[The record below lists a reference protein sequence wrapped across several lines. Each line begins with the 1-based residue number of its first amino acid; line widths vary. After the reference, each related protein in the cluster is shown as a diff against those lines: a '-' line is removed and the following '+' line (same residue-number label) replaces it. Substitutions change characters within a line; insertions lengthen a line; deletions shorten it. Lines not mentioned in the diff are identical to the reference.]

1 MGLLAISAALVLAV
15 VLAIGGTD
23 PVVTIPGGSDAP
35 RASEAAGGIGA
46 SAGPGATGDGLVV
59 EVAGAVARPG
69 LYHLAGGAR
78 VADAIAAAGGYGPRV
93 DAPRATATI
102 NLAARVAD
110 GDRILV
116 PSRDDPSS
124 APTTGGGSPAGSGGG
139 SEAGGSGSAGA
150 TGAKVDLNRAT
161 EAELD
166 TLPGIGPVTAAK
178 IMAARTQQRFRS
190 VDELRD
196 RKLVGQATFARL
208 RDLVTVR

>member
-1 MGLLAISAALVLAV
+1 LGVLAVAAALVLAV

-23 PVVTIPGGSDAP
+23 PVVTIPDGSGGPSASDA
-35 RASEAAGGIGA
+35 ASRIGA
-46 SAGPGATGDGLVV
+46 SAGPGATGDALVV

-69 LYHLAGGAR
+69 LYRLAGGAR
-78 VADAIAAAGGYGPRV
+78 VADAIAAAGGSGPRV
-93 DAPRATATI
+93 DAPRATVAI

-124 APTTGGGSPAGSGGG
+124 APVTGGGSPGGSSGGSGAGS
-139 SEAGGSGSAGA
+139 SGSAG
-150 TGAKVDLNRAT
+150 GAKLDLNRAT

-166 TLPGIGPVTAAK
+166 TLPGIGPVSAAK
-178 IMAARTQQRFRS
+178 IVAARAKQRFSS

-196 RKLVGQATFARL
+196 RKLVGPATFAKL
-208 RDLVTVR
+208 RDLVTVH